1 MVSQARTLRGP
12 EEWKASLQWVCN
24 HGYTRHLRTML
35 KRDTFEKHS
44 LKIAITPDGS
54 TPLHLAATRGYLEIV
69 KLLAEAGADIAATN
83 ACGQTP
89 LHKCAEHG
97 HDDVMAYLLN
107 KEGVDAGALAK
118 DGSSPL
124 ILASSNGH
132 LACVDHLLNT
142 DCDLDAATL
151 IREDHGGCTAILLAS
166 QNGHASV
173 VKSLLMVVRILI
185 SLIKGY
191 TSLISAAEE
200 GHGTVVDVLLAADID
215 VNAQNSSGKSALFCA
230 CEKRRRGVVKILL
243 EEESVIVNLPTKMNK
258 IPLHCSRAGL

>member
-1 MVSQARTLRGP
+1 MRA
-12 EEWKASLQWVCN
+12 N
-24 HGYTRHLRTML
+24 
-35 KRDTFEKHS
+35 
-44 LKIAITPDGS
+44 
-54 TPLHLAATRGYLEIV
+54 
-69 KLLAEAGADIAATN
+69 
-83 ACGQTP
+83 P

-97 HDDVMAYLLN
+97 HDDVVAYLLN

-173 VKSLLMVVRILI
+173 VKSLLIGAILI
-185 SLIKGY
+185 SLIKKGILHLY
-191 TSLISAAEE
+191 LQPRK
-200 GHGTVVDVLLAADID
+200 GM
-215 VNAQNSSGKSALFCA
+215 A
-230 CEKRRRGVVKILL
+230 CRRR
-243 EEESVIVNLPTKMNK
+243 TAR
-258 IPLHCSRAGL
+258 SRH